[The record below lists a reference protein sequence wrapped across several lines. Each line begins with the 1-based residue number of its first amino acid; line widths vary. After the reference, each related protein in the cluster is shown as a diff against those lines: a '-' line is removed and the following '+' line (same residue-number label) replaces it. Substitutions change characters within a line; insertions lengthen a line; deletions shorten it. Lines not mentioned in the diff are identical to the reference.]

1 MNLNFG
7 KNNIM
12 RTIVLI
18 LTLLV
23 SGNLYLL
30 AQSDIDDLEAFKNK
44 FEDQVT
50 FTHQEKV
57 FLDTDRSL
65 YITGETIWISGYCTD
80 ASVHIPT
87 DLSKVLN
94 IELLDAEGQSIKQER
109 IQLAQGFG
117 KGQMFV
123 SPDIKSGHYV
133 LRAFTNWMKNF
144 DPGFV
149 FQKQLSIINPS
160 VTNNQELTEKPRI
173 TTQVDFFP
181 EGGDMINGLTGKVA
195 VRAADNFGRGLKLTG
210 VIYDNDD
217 LEVAKFSTSPQGY
230 ASFWLLPEQGKTYF
244 ARVAEGLEIRKY
256 NLPAAKNTGVAMSV
270 AGAGGDFKLTINTA
284 EDPPQPLYLI
294 VHTRGVI
301 HQILPVSTDNRKNV
315 TVPLKNLSSGIS
327 HITVL
332 DASFQ
337 PQCERLIFK
346 YPGNKEYLKLNL
358 EKTSY
363 AKREK
368 VRLDLSSTDAG
379 IDEAMAR
386 LSVSVYR
393 SDNLIPQEDN
403 IIADLLCSS
412 DIGGLVSG
420 LPELFDPENS
430 SRVQEMDLVM
440 LTHGWRRFQWADIK
454 DGEKIEIKYPAEI
467 NGPILSGIL
476 QDMDRLPIAIQI
488 SFHGKTSILNSLD
501 IDPNGIFHFEVPTRV
516 TNEKVHFFDMRESLE
531 PQHIKIDKPFD
542 LHFETNLYP
551 PLNFKQEMKPFL
563 ESLNTNIQLSQVY
576 RDHNYING
584 VLPET
589 EIINTQFYG
598 EPDFLYP
605 LDDYTRFETVRDL
618 FIEYI
623 RSAVIRRKNKKPG
636 FYVINEDP
644 LPRSALMLIDGI
656 PVLDPQFILDF
667 DPLQVEKIGIIND
680 RYYMGGAAF
689 YGLINF
695 TTYNGDFGEQEF
707 PSYMIEKAY
716 QGLQKSR
723 TFYAPNYSSHQK
735 LLKRIP
741 DYRNTLYWNPD
752 VRVNGG
758 KAATLE
764 FYTAD
769 DTGSYQIEIN
779 GLTQSG
785 KLIHISREIEVS
797 EELP

>member
-1 MNLNFG
+1 
-7 KNNIM
+7 M

-18 LTLLV
+18 LTLLA

-30 AQSDIDDLEAFKNK
+30 AQSDFDNLDTLKNR

-94 IELLDAEGQSIKQER
+94 VELLDAEGQSIKQER
-109 IQLAQGFG
+109 IQLAHGFG

-149 FQKQLSIINPS
+149 FQKKLSIINPS
-160 VTNNQELTEKPRI
+160 VTNNQEVTEKPRI
-173 TTQVDFFP
+173 TTRVDFFP

-195 VRAADNFGRGLKLTG
+195 VRATDNFGRGVKLTG
-210 VIYDNDD
+210 VVYDNDD

-244 ARVAEGLEIRKY
+244 ARVAEGLEIKKY
-256 NLPAAKNTGVAMSV
+256 NLPAAKNTGVGMSV
-270 AGAGGDFKLTINTA
+270 TGAGGDFKLTINTV
-284 EDPPQPLYLI
+284 ENSPKPLYLI

-301 HQILPVSTDNRKNV
+301 QQILPLSMDSRKNL
-315 TVPLKNLSSGIS
+315 TVPLKNLSSGIT
-327 HITVL
+327 HITLL
-332 DASFQ
+332 DASFN
-337 PQCERLIFK
+337 PQCERLVFK
-346 YPGNKEYLKLNL
+346 YPENREFIKLDPG
-358 EKTSY
+358 KPGY

-368 VRLDLSSTDAG
+368 VRLNLSRTDTG
-379 IDEAMAR
+379 TEETMAR

-393 SDNLIPQEDN
+393 SDELIPQKDN
-403 IIADLLCSS
+403 IIADLLCAS
-412 DIGGLVSG
+412 DIRGMVSG
-420 LPELFDPENS
+420 LPALFDHENS
-430 SRVQEMDLVM
+430 SRTQEMDLVM
-440 LTHGWRRFQWADIK
+440 LTHGWRRFRWADIK
-454 DGEKIEIKYPAEI
+454 DGHKIKIKYPAEI
-467 NGPILSGIL
+467 NGPILSGAL
-476 QDMDRLPIAIQI
+476 QDMERFPVAIQI

-516 TNEKVHFFDMRESLE
+516 ANDKVHFFDMRESLE
-531 PQHIKIDKPFD
+531 PQHIRIDKPFN
-542 LHFETNLYP
+542 LGFETNLYP
-551 PLNFKQEMKPFL
+551 QLNFEEEMKPFL

-584 VLPET
+584 VLPKT
-589 EIINTQFYG
+589 EVINTQFYG

-623 RSAVIRRKNKKPG
+623 RSAVIRRKNKKLG

-667 DPLQVEKIGIIND
+667 DPLKVEKIGIIND

-695 TTYNGDFGEQEF
+695 TTYNGDFGGQEF

-752 VRVNGG
+752 VRVEGD
-758 KAATLE
+758 KAVTLE

-769 DTGSYQIEIN
+769 DNGTYQIEIN
-779 GLTQSG
+779 GITQSG
-785 KLIHISREIEVS
+785 QLIHISKEIKVS